1 MKMKKLSFIFTII
14 LLMLVTGF
22 SLVFAALNVNS
33 TYNIFIQKVN
43 SNGTVSDYS
52 STTGTTDS
60 NGKLSFVLTNLP
72 TTNEANF
79 LVFIIKDFSGNVVR
93 KGFVPAP
100 PPGSTNLVGIN
111 NLSTVQTNAILAA
124 GEAIGTDDP
133 IAVAYRLVLLR
144 SPEATVDDALLS
156 ANVGKDA
163 TVGSGGFED
172 FLLQNGMT
180 STQLNTLKSR
190 LIYNP
195 TAGKK
200 TIADLT
206 ANFKAAVD
214 SGDPTTATQ
223 EMQKAGGFMAD
234 VFMDAAEA
242 ARIDFT
248 LILAAHD
255 AAGVIA
261 QNSTNQAR
269 VQQLSSSVRRS
280 LEQAMSS
287 FFRRIAAVKVKS
299 EYTKALTTLNA
310 SGDQVNNYLAAVQAM
325 MNSQGNIDATYGE
338 YFQNPEAYVAA
349 HNTTHETVRTA
360 IDQAFQQAF
369 ATFQEDITSTNAEI
383 SQMRSNVTT
392 AFGIDQSYLPADFG
406 TYRDF
411 NGTTKNWPI
420 PQVVM
425 VNWLASII
433 SAGGSFSYTRDTLD
447 IPAQITWLGICDPLG
462 ATEKY
467 ACENINGGTWTP
479 QRRTYNSP
487 SEAFNA
493 YLGLQEDIQIIEF
506 TRYAIYQGGQP
517 SREQEKQARL
527 ELLQNLENAANRISG
542 TTNGT
547 ISISLEQKKAV
558 IRLLLQPSMD

>member
-1 MKMKKLSFIFTII
+1 MKKLSILILAI
-14 LLMLVTGF
+14 LLMLGTCF
-22 SLVFAALNVNS
+22 SLVLAALNANS

-43 SNGTVSDYS
+43 SNGTVSDLS
-52 STTGTTDS
+52 STTGTTDG

-79 LVFIIKDFSGNVVR
+79 LVFIIKDSAGNVVR

-100 PPGSTNLVGIN
+100 PPGSTNLVGVN

-124 GEAIGTDDP
+124 GEAMGTDDP
-133 IAVAYRLVLLR
+133 IAVAYLLVLLR
-144 SPEATVDDALLS
+144 SPEATVDDALLAAS
-156 ANVGKDA
+156 IGKDA
-163 TVGSGGFED
+163 IVGSGGFED
-172 FLLQNGMT
+172 FLLQNGVT
-180 STQLNTLKSR
+180 SSQLNTLKSR

-195 TAGKK
+195 ISGKK

-206 ANFKAAVD
+206 ASFKAAVD

-242 ARIDFT
+242 AGIDFT

-255 AAGVIA
+255 AAGIIA
-261 QNSTNQAR
+261 RNPTNQAKI
-269 VQQLSSSVRRS
+269 QQLSSSVRMS
-280 LEQAMSS
+280 VEQAMSS
-287 FFRRIAAVKVKS
+287 FFRRIAAVKVRS

-310 SGDQVNNYLAAVQAM
+310 SGNQVNNYLAAVQTM
-325 MNSQGNIDATYGE
+325 MNSQSNIDATYGE

-349 HNTTHETVRTA
+349 HNTTHEAVRNV
-360 IDQAFQQAF
+360 IDQAFQEAF
-369 ATFQEDITSTNAEI
+369 ATFQKDITSTSPEI
-383 SQMRSNVTT
+383 IQMKSNVAT
-392 AFGIDQSYLPADFG
+392 AFRIDQSYLPEDFG

-411 NGTTKNWPI
+411 NGSTKNWPI

-433 SAGGSFSYTRDTLD
+433 SAGGSFNYTRDTLD
-447 IPAQITWLGICDPLG
+447 IPAQITWLGICDPPG

-467 ACENINGGTWTP
+467 ACVNNGGTWIP
-479 QRRTYNSP
+479 QRQTYNKP

-506 TRYAIYQGGQP
+506 ARSEIYNNGQP
-517 SREQEKQARL
+517 PREQEMEAHRL
-527 ELLQNLENAANRISG
+527 FFQRMEEAAGRISG
-542 TTNGT
+542 TIDGSTA
-547 ISISLEQKKAV
+547 ISLDQKKA
-558 IRLLLQPSMD
+558 IIKLLMQPSMY